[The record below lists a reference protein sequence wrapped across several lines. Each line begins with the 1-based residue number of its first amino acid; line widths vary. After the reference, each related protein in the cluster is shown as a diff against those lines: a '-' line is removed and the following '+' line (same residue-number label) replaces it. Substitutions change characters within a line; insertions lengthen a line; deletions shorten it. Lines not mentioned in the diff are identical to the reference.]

1 MMKNNR
7 RCLYL
12 AAGICALLC
21 AVCAFLLPVIAQR
34 IRTLEADMAA
44 VDAFLQ
50 RHAFHK
56 PGGPGRV
63 LPARADRV
71 GRGRAVC
78 LHKPGGH
85 RICQP
90 IRRVGRNR
98 PRTAL

>member
-50 RHAFHK
+50 RPLGTPFTNQAALDAFS
-56 PGGPGRV
+56 R
-63 LPARADRV
+63 
-71 GRGRAVC
+71 RAVC

>member
-50 RHAFHK
+50 RPLGTPSTNQAALDAFS
-56 PGGPGRV
+56 R
-63 LPARADRV
+63 PAPT
-71 GRGRAVC
+71 GSEEG
-78 LHKPGGH
+78 
-85 RICQP
+85 
-90 IRRVGRNR
+90 
-98 PRTAL
+98 ALYVYTSP